1 LSHFDALRAAIAARR
16 APLCVVGLGY
26 VGLPLAVE
34 LARAGFSVTGLDV
47 DRGKV
52 EAVRAGRS
60 YIPDVPGGEVAAL
73 RAAGRLDA
81 STDPAVLGNARATII
96 CVPTPLR
103 KTKDPD
109 LSFVTEAARAV
120 RQHLKAG
127 QLVVLESTTYPGTTQ
142 EMVFPEL
149 RASGLEVGREFFL
162 AFSPERVDPGNQRYN
177 IRNTPKVVSGIT
189 ARCRA
194 LAEELYGAVVERVVP
209 VSSTQTA
216 EMVKLLENTFR
227 SVNIGLVNEIAIMCD
242 RLGLDVWEVIDAAA
256 SKPFGFMPF
265 YPGPGLGGH
274 CIPVDPLY
282 LSWKLKTLNFT
293 SRFIELASE
302 INGSMPRFV
311 VQRVFDALNRQERAV
326 KGSRILALGV
336 AYKRD
341 TSDCRESPALD
352 VIELLRERGADLQYH
367 DPFVPEVRVGDTVL
381 RSVALEDAALTS
393 AHCAVILADHSGV
406 DYARVVRLSRC
417 VVDARNATRNV
428 TDGRE
433 RVIRL

>member
-1 LSHFDALRAAIAARR
+1 VSHFDSLRAAIAARD
-16 APLCVVGLGY
+16 ASLCVVGLGY

-34 LARAGFSVTGLDV
+34 FARAGFHVTGLDV
-47 DRGKV
+47 DPSKV

-60 YIPDVPGGEVAAL
+60 YIPDVPGEEMAKL
-73 RAAGRLDA
+73 RASGRLDA
-81 STDPAVLGNARATII
+81 STDPALLGRVRAAII

-120 RQHLKAG
+120 RQHLKPG

-142 EMVFPEL
+142 EMIFPEL
-149 RASGLEVGREFFL
+149 RSSGLEVGKDFFL
-162 AFSPERVDPGNQRYN
+162 AFSPERVDPGNHRFT
-177 IRNTPKVVSGIT
+177 IRNTPKVVSGMT
-189 ARCRA
+189 ASCRR
-194 LAEELYGAVVERVVP
+194 LAEDLYGAVVERTVP

-256 SKPFGFMPF
+256 SKPFGYMPF

-311 VQRVFDALNRQERAV
+311 VQRVFDALNRQERSV

-352 VIELLRERGADLQYH
+352 VIELLRERGADLRYH
-367 DPFVPEVRVGDTVL
+367 DPLVPEVRAGSAVL
-381 RSVALEDAALTS
+381 RSVPLDDAALS
-393 AHCAVILADHSGV
+393 EAHCAVILADHSSV

-417 VVDARNATRNV
+417 VVDARNATKGISE
-428 TDGRE
+428 GRE